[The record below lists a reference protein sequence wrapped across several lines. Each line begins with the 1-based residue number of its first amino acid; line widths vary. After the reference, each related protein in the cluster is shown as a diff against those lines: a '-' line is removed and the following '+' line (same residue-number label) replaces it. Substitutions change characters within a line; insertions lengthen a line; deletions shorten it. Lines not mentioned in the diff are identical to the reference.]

1 MKRGAFI
8 LLFLII
14 LTAVAAQDE
23 FSVRFHSFGKNAT
36 INLKDYL
43 GESKY
48 YVASQTLN
56 VIVNIDQETGIA
68 TLTARQGWEGSEVVF
83 FRTNESLKK
92 IEGTEEVAKF
102 LPAVPEILY
111 LRRIREAELVRLFEG
126 TIDPSILDLI
136 KEIKREEIEKLT
148 KEIRERT
155 IMISVNDE
163 VDLKMELGYVPMF
176 SMDFSLG
183 EKREVEEEITPTKKE
198 GIKLEINSTAIII
211 ILAIILIICL
221 FFYKKY
227 AKKLEV
233 KKEEKELEYVISKDI
248 KHLSLNKLLKL
259 QKELEK
265 ERSSERFV
273 RIVREFFSKYFGVGY
288 DFEFNQLI
296 RRVKDSDIK
305 RSMKNEIK
313 DFLNDMA
320 KIVYTPSEKWTDVY
334 GEQRIPSKDL
344 KKFISRFKRIIRKL

>member
-68 TLTARQGWEGSEVVF
+68 TLTARPSWEGSEVVF

-111 LRRIREAELVRLFEG
+111 MRRIREEELARLFEG

-136 KEIKREEIEKLT
+136 KEIRKEEIEKLT

-155 IMISVNDE
+155 IRISVNDE

-183 EKREVEEEITPTKKE
+183 EKREAEEEIIPPKEE

-211 ILAIILIICL
+211 ILAIALIICI

-233 KKEEKELEYVISKDI
+233 KREEKELEYVISKDI

-273 RIVREFFSKYFGVGY
+273 RIVREFFSKYFGIGY
-288 DFEFNQLI
+288 DFEFDQLI

-305 RSMKNEIK
+305 RGMKNEIK

-320 KIVYTPSEKWTDVY
+320 KIVYTPSEKWTEVY
-334 GEQRIPSKDL
+334 GEQRIPKKEL
-344 KKFISRFKRIIRKL
+344 KKFISRFKRIVRKL

>member
-1 MKRGAFI
+1 MKRGVFI

-68 TLTARQGWEGSEVVF
+68 TLTARQGWEGSEIVF

-126 TIDPSILDLI
+126 TIDPSILDLV
-136 KEIKREEIEKLT
+136 KEIEREEIDKLT

-155 IMISVNDE
+155 ILISVNDE

-183 EKREVEEEITPTKKE
+183 EKREVEEEIIPSKKE
-198 GIKLEINSTAIII
+198 GIKLEINNTAIII

-233 KKEEKELEYVISKDI
+233 KKEEKELAYVISKDI

-273 RIVREFFSKYFGVGY
+273 RIVREFFSKYFGIGY

-305 RSMKNEIK
+305 RGMKNEIK

-320 KIVYTPSEKWTDVY
+320 KIVYTPSEKWTEVY
-334 GEQRIPSKDL
+334 GEQRIPKKEL
-344 KKFISRFKRIIRKL
+344 KKFISRFKRIVRKL